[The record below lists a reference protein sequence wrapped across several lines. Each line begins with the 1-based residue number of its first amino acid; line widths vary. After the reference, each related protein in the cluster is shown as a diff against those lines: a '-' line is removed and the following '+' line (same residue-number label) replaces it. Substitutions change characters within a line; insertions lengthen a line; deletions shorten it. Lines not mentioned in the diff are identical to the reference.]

1 MKFVDA
7 KCPNCKGSIKLFPDQ
22 KSGKCEYCG
31 AELLIETEL
40 TSRIDRAH
48 DLINQGL
55 FLKAAEILNETL
67 LLDSKNGEL
76 YFGLLLCDLEAKN
89 PQQLAQAK
97 FDYSSNQNYVKALQ
111 FLPSDSKNELLQLCL
126 QNTLYQQ
133 QKQTAKQVNN
143 VKSPLVEEF
152 ERINVL
158 PDSNGSLTFAYVI
171 TDFSTFTD
179 KMVLGFYL
187 KTRDAMRRIIE
198 LNETLTAQEKS
209 TMYAFDQVSVN
220 KAIEIFLEIEQI
232 IIEEKNKGTFDDILK
247 PEEPTQEDDHKEDD
261 YQEEEYEDDG
271 YDDDYEEDDDD
282 DDYEEDDDDD
292 DYEEEDD
299 DEDYE
304 DDDYGEELEED
315 KHQDQDEDIYSVY
328 LVEDGSFDYSKV
340 RSNICGMSIMGGGKV
355 CRNNKI
361 YFVPYFCNG
370 VNNCIFTNN
379 NIVAN
384 GRCIDFNNVKRV
396 IREKDIPNFCNG
408 VNNCIFTNNNI
419 VANGRCIDFNNVKRV
434 IREKDIPN
442 FIKDT
447 NTSNTPPKEFKQK
460 SNEELIQEKENERIN
475 EIRKRINELEYEKGG
490 LGIFG
495 GKRKKEIKNEICSLN
510 NENTAILIKREIR
523 KIEAKINGINEDIK
537 AANDKHLPIIETAE
551 QELAKTAF
559 TAFKRRS
566 ELKSKIKE
574 NKSSLKERLKQL
586 NERLKITNKSLEE
599 EKKKLSKL
607 KY

>member
-7 KCPNCKGSIKLFPDQ
+7 KCPNCKGSIKLYPDQ

-40 TSRIDRAH
+40 TSRIDRAY

-89 PQQLAQAK
+89 PQQLARAK
-97 FDYSSNQNYVKALQ
+97 FDYSSNPNYVKALQ
-111 FLPSDSKNELLQLCL
+111 FLPNDSKNELLQLCL

-152 ERINVL
+152 ERINVS
-158 PDSNGSLTFAYVI
+158 PGSNSSSLTFAYVI

-179 KMVLGFYL
+179 EMVLGFYL

-232 IIEEKNKGTFDDILK
+232 IIEEKNKGTFDHILK
-247 PEEPTQEDDHKEDD
+247 PEEPTQEDD
-261 YQEEEYEDDG
+261 G
-271 YDDDYEEDDDD
+271 YDEDC
-282 DDYEEDDDDD
+282 
-292 DYEEEDD
+292 EEEDCEE
-299 DEDYE
+299 EDYE
-304 DDDYGEELEED
+304 DDDYEEELEED
-315 KHQDQDEDIYSVY
+315 EHQDQEEDIYRVY
-328 LVEDGSFDYSKV
+328 LVANGSF
-340 RSNICGMSIMGGGKV
+340 SNGSFNNNNVIRVSGNGMSFIGGGKV
-355 CRNNKI
+355 YRDNKI
-361 YFVPYFCNG
+361 YFIPCLRDGNSADLTWSSQG
-370 VNNCIFTNN
+370 LKI
-379 NIVAN
+379 N
-384 GRCIDFNNVKRV
+384 GRYIDFNNVA
-396 IREKDIPNFCNG
+396 G
-408 VNNCIFTNNNI
+408 
-419 VANGRCIDFNNVKRV
+419 V

-447 NTSNTPPKEFKQK
+447 NTSNTPPKEAKQK
-460 SNEELIQEKENERIN
+460 SNEEIIQEKENERIN

-510 NENTAILIKREIR
+510 NENTAILIKRTIR
-523 KIEAKINGINEDIK
+523 KFEAKINGINEDIK

-551 QELAKTAF
+551 QELTKTAF
-559 TAFKRRS
+559 TAFKRRN

-574 NKSSLKERLKQL
+574 NKLSLKERLKEL